1 VILKNL
7 TWIIFFNAIF
17 GLLPHVQAASFDCE
31 KASNKIERTICQDS
45 EISMLD
51 EELSRVYKMVRMKE
65 KEVVKE
71 QRAWLRIR
79 NKCAD
84 SACLKK
90 TYSERVAEL
99 VSRGALREA
108 EAKAASDA
116 RAAAQVKALDG
127 RQSTNRTLDEKNQK
141 TQLSKNELGRVRS
154 AGACIGWAEEG
165 NRILRRL
172 GKSTNFNELIRKAEF
187 SVRSIENQAAVR
199 SEIQS
204 WRSTIK
210 KGLQDAARGNLKT
223 EQVMAMGFLQEC
235 AKQFYR

>member
-1 VILKNL
+1 MILKKL
-7 TWIIFFNAIF
+7 TGIVFTFAVF

-31 KASNKIERTICQDS
+31 KAGNKIERTICQDP

-51 EELSRVYKMVRMKE
+51 EELSRVYKMVRVKE
-65 KEVVKE
+65 KQVVKE
-71 QRAWLRIR
+71 QRAWLKIR

-90 TYSERVAEL
+90 IYSERVAEL
-99 VSRGALREA
+99 VSRGALGKA
-108 EAKAASDA
+108 EAKAL
-116 RAAAQVKALDG
+116 AA
-127 RQSTNRTLDEKNQK
+127 RQSSDRTSAEMSQK

-172 GKSTNFNELIRKAEF
+172 GKSTNFNDLIRKAEL

-199 SEIQS
+199 SEIRS
-204 WRSTIK
+204 WSATVK
-210 KGLQDAARGNLKT
+210 KGLQGAAKGDLRT
-223 EQVMAMGFLQEC
+223 EQIMAMGFLKEC
-235 AKQFYR
+235 AEQFYR